1 MAWTETVDFRGYS
14 NSGKQGGIA
23 VAALFLCTVATP
35 TIAATP
41 AGTNIVNT
49 ATLSWTSD
57 GQPRTAAS
65 NIVTVT
71 TAEILD
77 VTIAADRTSVAAQ
90 PSDLVAVGFLVTNTG
105 NGVED
110 FALTFTSDRASV
122 AVTRVAI
129 DSDNDGVYDAG
140 DQLLASGVTLTLSLG
155 QQQRVFVLVDGAQ
168 VSGPTNISATV
179 MAKTG
184 SGAPGTVFAGAGDSG
199 SDAIVGATG
208 ARATASSLLTPPAGL
223 PSLTKSQSV
232 FAPDGGARAVRGAI
246 ITYRL
251 VANFSTATRGAAVD
265 DPIPT
270 GTVYVPGS
278 LVLDD
283 RPLTDAADSD
293 AGTVDAG
300 AIHVTL
306 GDVAAT
312 GVRTIQ
318 FSVKIQ

>member
-1 MAWTETVDFRGYS
+1 MALTGDS
-14 NSGKQGGIA
+14 NGGKQGGIA
-23 VAALFLCTVATP
+23 VAALCLCTVATP
-35 TIAATP
+35 GFAATP

-77 VTIAADRTSVAAQ
+77 VSITADRTSVAAQ
-90 PSDLVAVGFLVTNTG
+90 PSDTVAIGFLATNTG
-105 NGVED
+105 NGTED
-110 FALTFTSDRASV
+110 FALGFASDRATV

-129 DSDNDGVYDAG
+129 DSDNDGVYDAR
-140 DQLLASGVTLTLSLG
+140 DQLLATGAMLTLDAG
-155 QQQRVFVLVDGAQ
+155 QQKRVFVLIDGAQ
-168 VSGPTNISATV
+168 VSGPTDILATV
-179 MAKTG
+179 TAKTG
-184 SGAPGTVFAGAGDSG
+184 SGASGTVFAGAGDNG
-199 SDAIVGATG
+199 SDAIVGASG

-223 PSLTKSQSV
+223 PSLTKSQTV
-232 FAPDGGARAVRGAI
+232 FAPDGSARAVRGSI

-251 VANFSTATRGAAVD
+251 VANFTAPTRGAAVD

-270 GTVYVPGS
+270 GTAYVPGS

-283 RPLTDAADSD
+283 RPLTDAADAD
-293 AGTVDAG
+293 AGTFDAS

-306 GDVAAT
+306 GDVAASGT
-312 GVRTIQ
+312 RTIQ